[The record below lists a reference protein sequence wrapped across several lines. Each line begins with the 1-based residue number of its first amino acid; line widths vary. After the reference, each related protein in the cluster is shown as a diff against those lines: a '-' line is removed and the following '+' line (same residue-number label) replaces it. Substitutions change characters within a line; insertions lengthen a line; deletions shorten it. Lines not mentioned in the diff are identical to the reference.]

1 MCLSLLH
8 DVRFYDHLLRIDQ
21 DLSNQIRKDGC
32 PRCGGRLD
40 SGGYARKVRG
50 GPQLSEEHYKR
61 LSLCCDRC
69 RKRATPLSVRF
80 YGRRVYWGGAFV
92 LACARKLTPA
102 WLARLC
108 AELGVDRRT
117 VRRWR
122 QWWHEQF
129 VRLAWWKAKKGRF
142 IPPVSEQALPSSL
155 LERFGTDR
163 STRLSALLQ
172 WLAPSAA
179 SGQ

>member
-1 MCLSLLH
+1 M
-8 DVRFYDHLLRIDQ
+8 D
-21 DLSNQIRKDGC
+21 
-32 PRCGGRLD
+32 
-40 SGGYARKVRG
+40 
-50 GPQLSEEHYKR
+50 EEHCKR
-61 LSLCCDRC
+61 LSLCCAAC
-69 RKRATPLSVRF
+69 RKRELPPSVRF
-80 YGRRVYWGGAFV
+80 YGRRVYWAGALV

-122 QWWHEQF
+122 RWWHEQF
-129 VRLAWWKAKKGRF
+129 VRLEWWKAEKGR
-142 IPPVSEQALPSSL
+142 ICPPVSEQALPSSL

-172 WLAPSAA
+172 WLAPSAV

>member
-8 DVRFYDHLLRIDQ
+8 DVGFYDHLLRIDQ

-69 RKRATPLSVRF
+69 RKRATPPSVRF

-129 VRLAWWKAKKGRF
+129 VRLAWWKAKKGRLT
-142 IPPVSEQALPSSL
+142 PPVSEQALPSSL

>member
-21 DLSNQIRKDGC
+21 DLSNQVRKGGC
-32 PRCGGRLD
+32 PRCRGRLD
-40 SGGYARKVRG
+40 SGRYPRKPRG
-50 GPQLSEEHYKR
+50 GPQLSDEHYKQ

-69 RKRATPLSVRF
+69 RKRVTPPSVRF
-80 YGRRVYWGGAFV
+80 HGRRVYWAGALV

-102 WLARLC
+102 WLTRLC

-122 QWWHEQF
+122 RWWHEQF
-129 VRLAWWKAKKGRF
+129 VRLGWWKAEKGR
-142 IPPVSEQALPSSL
+142 ISPAVSEQALPSSL

-163 STRLSALLQ
+163 FSRLSALLQ

-179 SGQ
+179 SGA